1 MDDKSLNLWRQ
12 IEDSRRRGRP
22 QHGNRSKPAPPPD
35 RQTLAPWQAFAD
47 NDGEFH
53 SSTERRLPSAN
64 VLASR
69 IAVHNFNA
77 ATRGLPPRVAGPV
90 SGRPCAGPLLPQQP

>member
-35 RQTLAPWQAFAD
+35 RQTLAP
-47 NDGEFH
+47 
-53 SSTERRLPSAN
+53 
-64 VLASR
+64 
-69 IAVHNFNA
+69 
-77 ATRGLPPRVAGPV
+77 
-90 SGRPCAGPLLPQQP
+90 